1 MEDNIDFDDD
11 IDALI
16 EQDIR
21 DQQSRHGPP
30 AKRLRTDDEQLLE
43 GTSEGLGGAAAASS
57 SSSLVHVELKDSTNI
72 VKEPKKIDYEQWK
85 RPLVGS
91 SMVTAASGGGTT
103 TSSSSN
109 AASSSSSNAA
119 AGAPA
124 GPSSTSSNGAAAA
137 ASSAR
142 PLLPITGASASSSSS
157 APPPPPPAA
166 VDAYFATKPLTFMQ
180 VDLDDYQGRPHPVFL
195 KDSPNP
201 EVPILRMY
209 GVTPEGHSVLAHIH
223 GFCPYF
229 YCPVQQV
236 SGGTIPDAKVFQES
250 LEAQLRQSRVAIGLN
265 KNVLSVEIVQKTNVM
280 EWSENG
286 LRSYY
291 KVHVGVQRLVQA
303 ARTAIETGF
312 QLVGGGMYTGFGTF
326 ETNVPFVL
334 RFLVDQGLGGGS
346 WVSLAPCMYKL
357 RTNPD
362 ERVGTCQIELD
373 VFYKS
378 VEPASDQ
385 NAFAPLRIL
394 SFDIEC
400 WNQFGKGFPE
410 AERNPVIQIAAE
422 VKCVGADGPAFAQV
436 IWTLDSCGD
445 IADTIVLS
453 FTDER
458 DLLVSFSKFV
468 VAIDA
473 DFLTGYNILNF
484 DLPYLLKR
492 AAALDIPEFAEL
504 GRLAKVQSRIREWTT
519 PNGRPQKEVKCDGRI
534 IFDMYTVITKEHNL
548 RSYTLN
554 FVSSH
559 FLGDQKEDV
568 HYSMIG
574 TLHTGTA
581 ETRRRLGVY
590 CLKDAKLPL
599 RLLEKLCCLY
609 NYVEM
614 ARVTGTPLNFLLF
627 RGQAIKVFGQIL
639 RRARES
645 GYIAPA
651 RKVEQTGDQFEG
663 ATVLDPKTDFYDKPI
678 ATLDFAS
685 LYPSIM
691 MAHNLCYCT
700 LIPNSLI
707 KPSTGKV
714 ENMSEDDYTVTPC
727 GNYFV
732 KPTKRKG
739 LLPLILED
747 LLGARKRAKK
757 EMNAEQDPFKKAV
770 LNGRQL
776 ALKISANS
784 VYGFTGAQVGM
795 MPCLEISSSVTAFG
809 RTMIEQ
815 TRDLVQQEFTIA
827 NGYKH
832 DAEVIYGDTDSVMVK
847 FGPDTVKESMDL
859 GLKAADKISAT
870 FLKPIKLEFEK
881 VYFPYLLLAKK
892 RYAGLYWTN
901 PDKYDK
907 MDTKGI
913 ETVRRDNCGLVQRVV
928 DTALKCLLIDRSK
941 EKAIGFVQQSVS
953 DLLQN
958 KVDLALL
965 VISKSL
971 GRDEYAA
978 KQAHVELAERM
989 RQRNPATAPGAGDR
1003 VPYVIVKSMKKTAN
1017 YEKSEDP
1024 MYVLENGLAIDAHW
1038 YIDHQLAN
1046 PLLRIFDPIMPN
1058 ASQKLFTGDHTR
1070 KIVQSAVQNTN
1081 QFGFGDGAKVT
1092 IAKKCLGCKT
1102 TLKPSTVA
1110 MVTQKEG
1117 SEQQDLALCKY
1128 CMKDKGPEIYFEK
1141 LTEVRE
1147 KQIEF
1152 QRLWTECQRCQ
1163 DSLHQEVICAN
1174 SDCPIFYKRAK
1185 AKIDLQKVECQLK
1198 SLNLEW

>member
-1 MEDNIDFDDD
+1 MEADDYAFDMD
-11 IDALI
+11 IDAMI
-16 EQDIR
+16 EEEHRGQAGYHPSSSSTGIV
-21 DQQSRHGPP
+21 SRNAANDPPTPARSSHEPP
-30 AKRLRTDDEQLLE
+30 AKRVRADLRDQ
-43 GTSEGLGGAAAASS
+43 
-57 SSSLVHVELKDSTNI
+57 TNI
-72 VKEPKKIDYEQWK
+72 IDPTTIDYAAFH
-85 RPLVGS
+85 RPPVPPGYFDGS
-91 SMVTAASGGGTT
+91 
-103 TSSSSN
+103 
-109 AASSSSSNAA
+109 
-119 AGAPA
+119 
-124 GPSSTSSNGAAAA
+124 
-137 ASSAR
+137 
-142 PLLPITGASASSSSS
+142 
-157 APPPPPPAA
+157 
-166 VDAYFATKPLTFMQ
+166 KPLQFMQ
-180 VDLDDYQGRPHPVFL
+180 VDVDDYQSNPHKTFHPHAEN
-195 KDSPNP
+195 S

-209 GVTPEGHSVLAHIH
+209 GITPEGHSVLAHIH
-223 GFCPYF
+223 GFTPYF
-229 YCPVQQV
+229 YCPV
-236 SGGTIPDAKVFQES
+236 GTTAVDAKIFQES
-250 LEAQLRQSRVAIGLN
+250 LEVQLKQSRVAVALA
-265 KNVLSVEIVQKTNVM
+265 KNVLSVEIVQKTNVY
-280 EWSENG
+280 EFVENG
-286 LRSYY
+286 ERSYF
-291 KVHVGVQRLVQA
+291 KVHLGLQRLVQP
-303 ARTAIETGF
+303 ARTAVETGF
-312 QLVGGGMYTGFGTF
+312 QLIGGGTYTGYGTF

-346 WVSLAPCMYKL
+346 WVCLQPFTYKV
-357 RTNPD
+357 RTP
-362 ERVGTCQIELD
+362 EESVGTCQIELD

-378 VEPASDQ
+378 MVPAEEQ

-400 WNQFGKGFPE
+400 WNQLGKGFPE
-410 AERNPVIQIAAE
+410 AEKNPVIQIAAE
-422 VKCVGADGPAFAQV
+422 VKQIGSKAPNFAQIV
-436 IWTLDSCGD
+436 WTLDSCGD
-445 IADTIVLS
+445 IADTVVYS
-453 FTDER
+453 FEDER
-458 DLLVSFSKFV
+458 ELLLSFSKFL
-468 VAIDA
+468 VACDA

-492 AAALDIPEFAEL
+492 AASLQIEQFSEL

-534 IFDMYTVITKEHNL
+534 IFDMYTVIVKEHNL

-581 ETRRRLGVY
+581 ETRRRLAVY

-639 RRARES
+639 RRAKDS

-651 RKVEQTGDQFEG
+651 KKVEQSGEQFDG
-663 ATVLDPKTDFYDKPI
+663 ATVLEPKTDFYDKPI

-700 LIPNSLI
+700 LIPQNRVKSNG
-707 KPSTGKV
+707 TV
-714 ENMSEDDYTVTPC
+714 EGLTAEEYTHTPC
-727 GNYFV
+727 NNYFV
-732 KPTKRKG
+732 KPAKRKG

-757 EMNAEQDPFKKAV
+757 EMNAEPDPFKKAV

-784 VYGFTGAQVGM
+784 VYG
-795 MPCLEISSSVTAFG
+795 
-809 RTMIEQ
+809 
-815 TRDLVQQEFTIA
+815 EFRKE
-827 NGYKH
+827 NGYKY

-847 FGPDTVKESMDL
+847 FGPDNVKESMEL
-859 GLKAADKISAT
+859 GLEAADKISAT
-870 FLKPIKLEFEK
+870 FVKPIKLEFEK

-913 ETVRRDNCGLVQRVV
+913 ETVRRDNCGLVQKVV
-928 DTALKCLLIDRSK
+928 DTALRHLLIDRSV
-941 EKAIGFVQQSVS
+941 EKAVSFVQQGVS

-971 GRDEYAA
+971 GRDAYAA
-978 KQAHVELAERM
+978 RQAHVELAERM
-989 RQRNPATAPGAGDR
+989 RQRNPATAPAAGDR
-1003 VPYVIVKSMKKTAN
+1003 VPYVIIKSMKKSAN
-1017 YEKSEDP
+1017 YDKSEDP
-1024 MYVLENGLAIDAHW
+1024 MYVLENNLVIDAHW
-1038 YIDHQLAN
+1038 YIDHQLAG
-1046 PLLRIFDPIMPN
+1046 PLLRIFDPIMKN
-1058 ASQKLFTGDHTR
+1058 ASQTLFTGDHTR
-1070 KIVQSAVQNTN
+1070 KIVNVGGAAGS
-1081 QFGFGDGAKVT
+1081 FGGMLSLAR
-1092 IAKKCLGCKT
+1092 KCLGCKT
-1102 TLKPSTVA
+1102 TLKPSNMA
-1110 MVTQKEG
+1110 VTGG
-1117 SEQQDLALCKY
+1117 SAGSDSGVDLCKY
-1128 CMKDKGPEIYFEK
+1128 CIKDKGAEIYFEK
-1141 LTEVRE
+1141 LGEVRE

-1152 QRLWTECQRCQ
+1152 QKLWTECQRCQ

-1185 AKIDLQKVECQLK
+1185 ARMDLQKVECQLK